1 MLCQHLKTHCLLISR
16 MHRND
21 RPGLLLNDVPM
32 SKRSLSASENMLS
45 MIHVLSNRVTRA
57 FSTEVEPKFSITLAE
72 WRAILMLS

>member
-1 MLCQHLKTHCLLISR
+1 MLCQHLKKHCLLISR

-21 RPGLLLNDVPM
+21 RPGLLLNDMPM
-32 SKRSLSASENMLS
+32 SKRSLSASENVLS
-45 MIHVLSNRVTRA
+45 MIYVLSNRVTRA